1 MKQELTGTQALL
13 KRLTEHGTEIIFGIP
28 GGNNLPIYDA
38 LMTSNIR
45 HILAKHEQGA
55 GFMAQGMSRTT
66 GKPAVCMATSGP
78 GATNLITAV
87 SDAWSDSVPMIAIT
101 GQVPQH
107 LMNTDAFQEVDVIS
121 MVHKI
126 TKRAYYITSADE
138 IQSTIDDA
146 FHVASSGRPGP
157 VLIDIPKDVQLEKCI
172 WNDIPVPFKNSGCE
186 YSTNDIR
193 SIRDMLQESESPIII
208 SGHGSVLSGADDEI
222 KSIAQKQQIP
232 VVTTLH
238 GIGILPHNHPYN
250 MGMAGMHGF
259 KLANALLAKSDLILA
274 LGIRFDDRLTG
285 NIHEFC
291 PNAKVIHIDIN
302 ARELNRLKNAH
313 LAIKADIKELLQE
326 LMPFIKE
333 QQRTDWTD
341 RINALREKYNGMR
354 IMEEVDPG
362 MFIRMISQIA
372 ENDAIITTDVGQHQ
386 MWVAQSYQFEHP
398 GKLLTSGGQG
408 TMGFGLPA
416 AIGAAIANPDKQVI
430 CFTGDGSLLMN
441 IQELATLA
449 ELQLNIKIIVL
460 NNSALGMV
468 RQQQQLFYDR
478 NYSASCY
485 HKQFDFGAIAKAFQI
500 DSINFEMKHDNISL
514 IHKWLTKKGPA
525 LIDVRVEENEVVTP
539 IIKPGKSV
547 DTVLDCEK
555 EVAVSMYQ

>member
-1 MKQELTGTQALL
+1 MKQELTGAQALL
-13 KRLTEHGTEIIFGIP
+13 KRLSEHGTEIIFGIP

-38 LMTSNIR
+38 LMTSEIR

-55 GFMAQGMSRTT
+55 GFMAQGMARTT

-78 GATNLITAV
+78 GATNLITAI

-138 IQSTIDDA
+138 IQSTIDEA
-146 FHVASSGRPGP
+146 FHIASSGRPGP

-172 WNDIPVPFKNSGCE
+172 WNDLPVPSKKSGCE

-222 KSIAQKQQIP
+222 KTIAQKQQIP

-238 GIGILPHNHPYN
+238 GIGILPYNHPN
-250 MGMAGMHGF
+250 NIGMAGMHGF
-259 KLANALLAKSDLILA
+259 KLANALLSKSDLILA

-302 ARELNRLKNAH
+302 ARELNRLKNTH

-333 QQRTDWTD
+333 EQRTDWID
-341 RINALREKYNGMR
+341 RINALREKYNGVR
-354 IMEEVDPG
+354 IMEDVDPG
-362 MFIRMISQIA
+362 TFIRTISQIA
-372 ENDAIITTDVGQHQ
+372 ENDAIVTTDVGQHQ
-386 MWVAQSYQFEHP
+386 MWVAQSYQFELS

-416 AIGAAIANPDKQVI
+416 AIGAAIAGPDKQVI

-449 ELQLNIKIIVL
+449 EMKLNIKIIVL

-468 RQQQQLFYDR
+468 RQQQQLFYKQ

-485 HKQFDFGAIAKAFQI
+485 HKQFDFCAIAKAFQI
-500 DSINFEMKHDNISL
+500 NSINFEMKHDNISS
-514 IHKWLTKKGPA
+514 IHKWLTKKGAA

-555 EVAVSMYQ
+555 EVAASIYQ